1 MSPSEALQVLS
12 NATEA
17 LSTTRA
23 NHKLLLD
30 AISTLSDFLKSQQKA
45 DLKEVMR

>member
-1 MSPSEALQVLS
+1 MSPTEALQVLS

-17 LSTTRA
+17 LNTTRA

-30 AISTLSDFLKSQQKA
+30 AIAALSSYLNSQDKA
-45 DLKEVMR
+45 DLKNVLK